1 MVFWMEFIA
10 DTSQRKKKKNA
21 GICRNKRNNRG
32 DNLLS
37 LNILEYG

>member
-10 DTSQRKKKKNA
+10 DKSQIKKKNA